1 MAAETTPPFSDTQMP
16 WGGHPSCGRPA
27 DYLPS
32 GTVGQ
37 WHPVTGQWWNELQG
51 GDPKTDQVTQGAD
64 SKLPGWQPKEKA
76 AQLPQK
82 GGTLE
87 TAWVA
92 SVKKKGGAP
101 KTPEY
106 EGEGTQEP
114 WRRGATGF
122 CRLSRQL
129 LVPIPQRPQQEL
141 EELRLEEGEP
151 PREAAVEPEPERQE
165 ELCVDPSAKKD
176 KRLKSENTKSESP
189 ARTPRR
195 HTATQTLRR
204 RHLQVKKASEPCKR
218 PVSRGRARELVLS
231 LPLSVFGFGLVL
243 RVVVGPCFLGGFSC
257 RSFGVFPRGFFLV
270 FAFFFLFF
278 PLFSLSEVNR
288 AGLMD

>member
-1 MAAETTPPFSDTQMP
+1 MAAETTPPLSDTQKP
-16 WGGHPSCGRPA
+16 WGVHPSCGRPA

-51 GDPKTDQVTQGAD
+51 GDPKTDQVTQGLTQNSRAGNPKRKRPNCHRKEEL
-64 SKLPGWQPKEKA
+64 SKQRGWH
-76 AQLPQK
+76 LC
-82 GGTLE
+82 
-87 TAWVA
+87 
-92 SVKKKGGAP
+92 KKRGGAP
-101 KTPEY
+101 KTPAC

-165 ELCVDPSAKKD
+165 ELRVDPSAKKD
-176 KRLKSENTKSESP
+176 KRLKSENTKSESLGSNVHAHP
-189 ARTPRR
+189 KAA
-195 HTATQTLRR
+195 HGDSHVTQTSSS
-204 RHLQVKKASEPCKR
+204 SEE
-218 PVSRGRARELVLS
+218 GQ
-231 LPLSVFGFGLVL
+231 
-243 RVVVGPCFLGGFSC
+243 
-257 RSFGVFPRGFFLV
+257 
-270 FAFFFLFF
+270 
-278 PLFSLSEVNR
+278 
-288 AGLMD
+288 